1 MSIEI
6 KTTFADELR
15 TRAEYTRK
23 VNSVINAICKKLE
36 EVADDGFYF
45 YRNAYRLQEKPESQ
59 FSKKPKHNHEFDNL
73 ILKKLTGMGLECEIV
88 YEDLNPHPEFG
99 QEGFDACYRVDVSW
113 KK

>member
-1 MSIEI
+1 M
-6 KTTFADELR
+6 TFADELR
-15 TRAEYTRK
+15 DRAEYTK
-23 VNSVINAICKKLE
+23 IVENTINTICKKLK

-45 YRNAYRLQEKPESQ
+45 CRNAFRLQEKPESQ
-59 FSKKPKHNHEFDNL
+59 FSKQPKHNNKFDNL
-73 ILKKLTGMGLECEIV
+73 ILKKLSDMGLEYEIV